1 MNIPKTT
8 NVVATYNNS
17 TVSNSQA
24 RPGAVAATPQGGSST
39 TPGNE
44 AATAGTK
51 EAARSRFDTLELSS
65 QGLRLSLT
73 QGAETPPPEE
83 PPAPP
88 PVSEAAEE
96 SELPPLLGAKE
107 STWQSERKSK
117 LDRLETL
124 VRQGQYKVDPFI
136 LDELAVRMARLMN

>member
-1 MNIPKTT
+1 MKIPPNT
-8 NVVATYNNS
+8 NVAATYNTKAAS
-17 TVSNSQA
+17 GSQP
-24 RPGAVAATPQGGSST
+24 RAATPATPIQGTPST
-39 TPGNE
+39 LPG
-44 AATAGTK
+44 ADPGTAGTK
-51 EAARSRFDTLELSS
+51 DAARSKADSLELSS

-73 QGAETPPPEE
+73 KGMESPPPQEPPPPEPE
-83 PPAPP
+83 I
-88 PVSEAAEE
+88 SEVAEA
-96 SELPPLLGAKE
+96 PPLLGTKE

>member
-8 NVVATYNNS
+8 NVAATYNTS
-17 TVSNSQA
+17 AAPSSQT
-24 RPGAVAATPQGGSST
+24 RPGAAPGTQGVAST
-39 TPGNE
+39 TPGTE
-44 AATAGTK
+44 STGTGAKDAT
-51 EAARSRFDTLELSS
+51 RSRIDTLELSS

-73 QGAETPPPEE
+73 QGVEVPPPEE

-88 PVSEAAEE
+88 PVSEATEA
-96 SELPPLLGAKE
+96 SEQPPLLGAKE
-107 STWQSERKSK
+107 STWQSERKTK

>member
-1 MNIPKTT
+1 MNIPK
-8 NVVATYNNS
+8 NPN
-17 TVSNSQA
+17 
-24 RPGAVAATPQGGSST
+24 VAATYTTSAVPGSQTRTPGSGAPGIGAT
-39 TPGNE
+39 TPPSSMDSSV
-44 AATAGTK
+44 AGSRD
-51 EAARSRFDTLELSS
+51 ALRSRADTLELSS

-73 QGAETPPPEE
+73 QGVEPPPPEE
-83 PPAPP
+83 TPP
-88 PVSEAAEE
+88 SEPQAQEE
-96 SELPPLLGAKE
+96 NQAPPLLGAKE